1 MAQKHGT
8 AGKST
13 REMEMKRYFSR
24 VFLFLL
30 GIAVVGIFYFVSTKI
45 FLSHTKGIFA
55 AIGLFIVVVVIK
67 IMFNN
72 IDKADRDIYKL
83 EKRARKGAKAEEIVG
98 NILEQLPQGYAVFHD
113 VKSQY
118 GNIDHVVVNKEG
130 AIFLIE
136 TKSHHGTVTSNG
148 NSLFINNKLPEKDFI
163 SQALN
168 NTFWLKDQIKT
179 YLGEAPY
186 ITPIIVF
193 SNAFVR
199 IPSPVKGVFVI
210 NKKYLSDLL
219 NRPPDK
225 AKIFQKKDL
234 CSVLYQLT
242 SK

>member
-83 EKRARKGAKAEEIVG
+83 EKRARKGAKAEEIVV
-98 NILEQLPQGYAVFHD
+98 LPTPPFPQKLKTLLTTIPITTHA
-113 VKSQY
+113 
-118 GNIDHVVVNKEG
+118 
-130 AIFLIE
+130 
-136 TKSHHGTVTSNG
+136 
-148 NSLFINNKLPEKDFI
+148 SL
-163 SQALN
+163 
-168 NTFWLKDQIKT
+168 
-179 YLGEAPY
+179 
-186 ITPIIVF
+186 
-193 SNAFVR
+193 
-199 IPSPVKGVFVI
+199 
-210 NKKYLSDLL
+210 
-219 NRPPDK
+219 
-225 AKIFQKKDL
+225 
-234 CSVLYQLT
+234 
-242 SK
+242 